1 MISIYICIAY
11 ISDSLLKTCTMPT
24 CFINA
29 LYIERESERQPY
41 TQSYKSSRSCPS
53 VSTPPAPSPCVQSN
67 NIRSYLEQ
75 FFARFCNLLQNCQ
88 RENDVTQM
96 KCNSNKR
103 GKRWLDCGDGGN
115 LLFRVATWHG
125 AARRTIFI
133 SASICT
139 ASQRQIASGGGGEGG
154 KGYRISRRKERNFF

>member
-24 CFINA
+24 RFINA

-115 LLFRVATWHG
+115 LLFRVATWRCKADNFHFRFYLHCKPK
-125 AARRTIFI
+125 ANSKWRR
-133 SASICT
+133 
-139 ASQRQIASGGGGEGG
+139 G
-154 KGYRISRRKERNFF
+154 RRGQGIPNI